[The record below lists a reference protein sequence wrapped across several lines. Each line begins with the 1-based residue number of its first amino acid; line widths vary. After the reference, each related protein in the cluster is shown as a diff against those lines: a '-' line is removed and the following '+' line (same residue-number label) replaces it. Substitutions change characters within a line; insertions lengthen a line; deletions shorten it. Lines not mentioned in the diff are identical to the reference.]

1 MQIDLIAK
9 NVSFLDY
16 SSPRV
21 AFEFL
26 TVSSENKNEGAFR
39 LKRRRN
45 LDDEFTPGIFDVY
58 DIVSPRSHNA
68 SKGAFYQ
75 YRPVCY
81 TTKWRT
87 VSDST
92 EMHQG
97 KFYDFNIRDD
107 EIKKFEDTLPFSF
120 YGYSLDTK
128 IVQGSNITFGAPND
142 GFYIRSNYSSFSML
156 MGMGSP
162 PVEKLSYFV
171 VTFAIIGLGV
181 PLLVLLVGGSYVA
194 VKRYRN

>member
-9 NVSFLDY
+9 NVSIMDY

-26 TVSSENKNEGAFR
+26 TVSSEDKSEGAFR

-58 DIVSPRSHNA
+58 DIVSPRSHND
-68 SKGAFYQ
+68 SHGAFYQ

-97 KFYDFNIRDD
+97 KFLNFKNRED
-107 EIKKFEDTLPFSF
+107 ESAAFADTLPFSY
-120 YGYSLDTK
+120 YGYGLSSK
-128 IVQGSNITFGAPND
+128 IVQGSNITFGVPND
-142 GFYIRSNYSSFSML
+142 GFYLRSNYTSFSML
-156 MGMGSP
+156 MGIGSP

-171 VTFAIIGLGV
+171 VVFAIIGLGV